1 MYGNAQAQ
9 DGTSIYTH
17 THTHICCICYEYY
30 IRLPNT
36 NPQSGLY
43 SWALS
48 NLQIVLFD
56 FALAQLWLVAN
67 NLTHAFYGSLLSC
80 LFLHAAL
87 SQAIKNYQKLKKPD
101 SRLHRWRKEAL
112 WRCSICPA
120 SSCLVWVAENVTST
134 FRTISDISKHTC
146 DMNNCSPKPTHIWC
160 DSWFSP
166 KFRGS
171 WRYRMLKLILDPC
184 DWRLGMFYQCPAP
197 SSLFVSLLYVAEFIR
212 IHNMVYKIKQTYR
225 LAW

>member
-1 MYGNAQAQ
+1 MFVFACSPLA
-9 DGTSIYTH
+9 
-17 THTHICCICYEYY
+17 
-30 IRLPNT
+30 
-36 NPQSGLY
+36 
-43 SWALS
+43 S
-48 NLQIVLFD
+48 N
-56 FALAQLWLVAN
+56 
-67 NLTHAFYGSLLSC
+67 
-80 LFLHAAL
+80 
-87 SQAIKNYQKLKKPD
+87 KKLKKPG

-134 FRTISDISKHTC
+134 FRTISDSSKHTC
-146 DMNNCSPKPTHIWC
+146 DTNNCSPKPTHIWC

-197 SSLFVSLLYVAEFIR
+197 SSLFVSPLYLYVAEFIW
-212 IHNMVYKIKQTYR
+212 IHNMVYRIKANIHIGLVKIPYITMIPWKVVNLWLLVLGCWHKR
-225 LAW
+225 ISFSSFLAAKGGFPLYLLRYKKVFVRGS

>member
-9 DGTSIYTH
+9 VY
-17 THTHICCICYEYY
+17 THICYVYY

-36 NPQSGLY
+36 NPQSGIY
-43 SWALS
+43 SWALC
-48 NLQIVLFD
+48 NLQIVSNS
-56 FALAQLWLVAN
+56 ALWFCTCTALNRCKQPYKCTDTCFLLLVAFMFVFACSPLASN
-67 NLTHAFYGSLLSC
+67 
-80 LFLHAAL
+80 
-87 SQAIKNYQKLKKPD
+87 KKLKKPG

-212 IHNMVYKIKQTYR
+212 IHNITWYIKKEDIHSYI